1 MNVHNVGPRE
11 EAMLRAV
18 PCREGQQLSSSLG
31 EFWERP
37 STALSP
43 HLKAELFCLLPTEQ
57 QLQEPATKEA
67 RYCGGHQLSTSV
79 KDRKQPFPVR
89 DATRF
94 GAEGVLF
101 PPEPLTPPGTA
112 LSLLGEQR
120 RAEGCAEELQ
130 SHSSHFCTPV
140 LVGLWE
146 GDGERKAGTEP
157 PPPHIP
163 FGFPVSC
170 YTVTRQ
176 ECEIEVDSEYISRAL
191 RWSSD
196 DSLHLQ
202 GQQWERTAAALH
214 PTPTPRKVKAH
225 GNDYQQKPTNIPFS
239 QRSAAQRQRMFMSRS
254 QRIWR

>member
-43 HLKAELFCLLPTEQ
+43 HLKAEPFCLLPTEQ

-67 RYCGGHQLSTSV
+67 RYFGGHQLSTSV

-94 GAEGVLF
+94 GAEGVLL

-176 ECEIEVDSEYISRAL
+176 ECEIEVDSEYTAERSDGAAMTASICRD
-191 RWSSD
+191 SSG
-196 DSLHLQ
+196 S
-202 GQQWERTAAALH
+202 GQQQRCIPPPPPGRLRLTATTTNRNP
-214 PTPTPRKVKAH
+214 PTSPSHSA
-225 GNDYQQKPTNIPFS
+225 QQL
-239 QRSAAQRQRMFMSRS
+239 RGRGCL
-254 QRIWR
+254 

>member
-1 MNVHNVGPRE
+1 MPRGLVQKGFYSPQSPSPPP
-11 EAMLRAV
+11 AQRCHCWGSSAGLRAAQRSCSHTAAISV
-18 PCREGQQLSSSLG
+18 RRYWSASGREMVKGKQ
-31 EFWERP
+31 
-37 STALSP
+37 
-43 HLKAELFCLLPTEQ
+43 EQ
-57 QLQEPATKEA
+57 N
-67 RYCGGHQLSTSV
+67 
-79 KDRKQPFPVR
+79 
-89 DATRF
+89 
-94 GAEGVLF
+94 
-101 PPEPLTPPGTA
+101 
-112 LSLLGEQR
+112 
-120 RAEGCAEELQ
+120 
-130 SHSSHFCTPV
+130 
-140 LVGLWE
+140 
-146 GDGERKAGTEP
+146 
-157 PPPHIP
+157 PPHIP